1 MWRSFRRDNKT
12 NNNPVD
18 IVDYVPDKR
27 GIQTNISM
35 NNSVDNVDK
44 IIIIV
49 DIFNN
54 SLKLLIIRQ
63 TYKQILQVDNI
74 KF

>member
-1 MWRSFRRDNKT
+1 MH
-12 NNNPVD
+12 

-54 SLKLLIIRQ
+54 SHKLLIIRQ

>member
-1 MWRSFRRDNKT
+1 
-12 NNNPVD
+12 VD

-54 SLKLLIIRQ
+54 SHKLLIIRQ

>member
-1 MWRSFRRDNKT
+1 MWRSFKRDNKK

-18 IVDYVPDKR
+18 IVDYVPDRR

-44 IIIIV
+44 IIIVV

-54 SLKLLIIRQ
+54 RHRLLIIRQ
-63 TYKQILQVDNI
+63 TYTQILQVDNI

>member
-1 MWRSFRRDNKT
+1 M
-12 NNNPVD
+12 D
-18 IVDYVPDKR
+18 IVDYVPDRR
-27 GIQTNISM
+27 GINMNISM

-44 IIIIV
+44 IIIVV

-54 SLKLLIIRQ
+54 RHRLLIIRQ
-63 TYKQILQVDNI
+63 TYIQILRVANI

>member
-1 MWRSFRRDNKT
+1 M
-12 NNNPVD
+12 D
-18 IVDYVPDKR
+18 IVDYVPDRR
-27 GIQTNISM
+27 GIQTNIRT

-44 IIIIV
+44 IIMVV

-54 SLKLLIIRQ
+54 SHRLLIIRQ
-63 TYKQILQVDNI
+63 TYTQILQVDNI

>member
-1 MWRSFRRDNKT
+1 M
-12 NNNPVD
+12 D
-18 IVDYVPDKR
+18 IVDYVPDRR

-54 SLKLLIIRQ
+54 SHKLLIIRQ
-63 TYKQILQVDNI
+63 TYTQILQVDNI

>member
-1 MWRSFRRDNKT
+1 M
-12 NNNPVD
+12 D
-18 IVDYVPDKR
+18 IVDYVPDRR
-27 GIQTNISM
+27 GINMNISM

-44 IIIIV
+44 IISVV

-54 SLKLLIIRQ
+54 RHRLLIIRQ
-63 TYKQILQVDNI
+63 TYIQILRVANI

>member
-1 MWRSFRRDNKT
+1 M
-12 NNNPVD
+12 D

>member
-1 MWRSFRRDNKT
+1 M
-12 NNNPVD
+12 D

-54 SLKLLIIRQ
+54 SHKLLIIRQ
-63 TYKQILQVDNI
+63 TYTQILQVDNI

>member
-1 MWRSFRRDNKT
+1 M
-12 NNNPVD
+12 D
-18 IVDYVPDKR
+18 IVDYVPDRR
-27 GIQTNISM
+27 GIQTNIGT

-44 IIIIV
+44 IIMVV

-54 SLKLLIIRQ
+54 SHRLLIIRQ
-63 TYKQILQVDNI
+63 TYTQILQVDNI

>member
-1 MWRSFRRDNKT
+1 LWRSFRRDNKT

-54 SLKLLIIRQ
+54 SHKLLIIRQ
-63 TYKQILQVDNI
+63 TYTQILQVDNI

>member
-1 MWRSFRRDNKT
+1 M
-12 NNNPVD
+12 D

-54 SLKLLIIRQ
+54 SHRLLIIRQ

>member
-1 MWRSFRRDNKT
+1 
-12 NNNPVD
+12 VD
-18 IVDYVPDKR
+18 IVDYVPDRR
-27 GIQTNISM
+27 GINMNISM

-44 IIIIV
+44 IISVV

-54 SLKLLIIRQ
+54 RHRLLIIRQ
-63 TYKQILQVDNI
+63 TYIQILRVANI

>member
-1 MWRSFRRDNKT
+1 M
-12 NNNPVD
+12 D
-18 IVDYVPDKR
+18 IVDYVPDRR
-27 GIQTNISM
+27 GINMNISM

-44 IIIIV
+44 IIIDV

-54 SLKLLIIRQ
+54 RHRLLIIRQ
-63 TYKQILQVDNI
+63 TYIQILRVANI

>member
-1 MWRSFRRDNKT
+1 M
-12 NNNPVD
+12 D
-18 IVDYVPDKR
+18 IVDYVPDRR
-27 GIQTNISM
+27 GIQTNIST

-44 IIIIV
+44 IIMVV

-54 SLKLLIIRQ
+54 SHRLLIIRQ
-63 TYKQILQVDNI
+63 TYIQILRVANI

>member
-1 MWRSFRRDNKT
+1 M
-12 NNNPVD
+12 D
-18 IVDYVPDKR
+18 IVDYVPDRR

-54 SLKLLIIRQ
+54 SHKLLIIRQ

>member
-1 MWRSFRRDNKT
+1 M
-12 NNNPVD
+12 D
-18 IVDYVPDKR
+18 IVDYVPDRR
-27 GIQTNISM
+27 GINMNISM

-44 IIIIV
+44 IIIFV

-54 SLKLLIIRQ
+54 RHRLLIIRQ
-63 TYKQILQVDNI
+63 TYIQILRVANI

>member
-1 MWRSFRRDNKT
+1 M
-12 NNNPVD
+12 D

-54 SLKLLIIRQ
+54 SHKLLIIRQ